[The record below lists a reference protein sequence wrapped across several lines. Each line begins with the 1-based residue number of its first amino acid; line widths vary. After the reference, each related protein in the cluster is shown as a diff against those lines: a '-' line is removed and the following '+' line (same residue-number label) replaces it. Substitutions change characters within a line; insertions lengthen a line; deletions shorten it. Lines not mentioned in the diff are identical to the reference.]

1 MTEIQRE
8 LSNEE
13 IIHGII
19 ERIKLEVEKFRLDS
33 IRFGCDSVKTEY
45 HVMEQILREE
55 LTPTINE
62 IADMEQTISILQADV
77 VKAINYITD
86 RNLHEAGADA

>member
-1 MTEIQRE
+1 MERE
-8 LSNEE
+8 LTNDE
-13 IIHGII
+13 IIHGIVK
-19 ERIKLEVEKFRLDS
+19 RIKLEVEKFRLDS

-45 HVMEQILREE
+45 HVIEDILRDE

-62 IADMEQTISILQADV
+62 IADLEQTIVILRADM